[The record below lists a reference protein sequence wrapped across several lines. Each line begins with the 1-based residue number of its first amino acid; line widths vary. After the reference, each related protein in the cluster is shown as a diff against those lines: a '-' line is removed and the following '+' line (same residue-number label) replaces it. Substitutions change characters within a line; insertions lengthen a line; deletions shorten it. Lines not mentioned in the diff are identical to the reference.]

1 MTGVCEQDV
10 QTHAWDY
17 DPSFGGQTYFEHEGR
32 VHPAKCKLLL
42 ALEVSSANGPW
53 CNSAGNIILSE
64 PNDNEN
70 QKLKI
75 DSSGM
80 LVSYGTTDIDGQVCQ
95 SVVSIA
101 GQSHSNGAK
110 IVLSPKDPTIAD
122 YQVFKIVEQMP
133 DGLDGSSCIVD
144 FHCNSNLCIAGTCKK
159 TFILANPRTGKG
171 LGMTGVCEQDVQTHA
186 WDYDPSFGGQTYF
199 EHEGRVHPAKCK
211 LLLALEVSSANGPWC
226 NSAGNIILSE
236 PNDNEN
242 QKLKIDSSG
251 MLVSYGTTDIDGQ
264 VCQSVVSIAGQ
275 SHSNGAKIVL
285 SPKDRTIVDYQVF
298 LVGSEVGS
306 TCSQDLNCAST
317 LCHDGVCAN

>member
-1 MTGVCEQDV
+1 MSLPAEENSTQSEAATRRLSSDALRRSAMENGTIRSESMN
-10 QTHAWDY
+10 QTSAVEDAATLVASEEKAKTNGRTIGMILLSVVVVLVVGFIFHS
-17 DPSFGGQTYFEHEGR
+17 PQTNPTSFQAALHETDR
-32 VHPAKCKLLL
+32 A
-42 ALEVSSANGPW
+42 
-53 CNSAGNIILSE
+53 
-64 PNDNEN
+64 
-70 QKLKI
+70 
-75 DSSGM
+75 
-80 LVSYGTTDIDGQVCQ
+80 LVSNDGAC
-95 SVVSIA
+95 SEDS
-101 GQSHSNGAK
+101 
-110 IVLSPKDPTIAD
+110 D
-122 YQVFKIVEQMP
+122 
-133 DGLDGSSCIVD
+133 
-144 FHCNSNLCIAGTCKK
+144 CNSNLCIAGTCKK

-242 QKLKIDSSG
+242 QKLKIDCSG

-285 SPKDRTIVDYQVF
+285 SPKDRTIMDYQVF